1 MRWGERLLLVWFA
14 LFVPVIAAP
23 SPASARQEAAI
34 LLDYGTGAVLDARN
48 ADDAII
54 PASLTKM
61 MTLYLTFGALSS
73 GQLDLSSRL
82 KVSDRA
88 AAMPPT
94 KLGLRPGDTIRV
106 EDAIMGLVTRSAN
119 DAASVLAEALGGSE
133 DRFAMVMTR
142 TARKLGMTRTVFR
155 NASGLPDGEQRT
167 TARDLARL
175 ATRLI
180 QDFPQQYGYFSSPG
194 FTFRGRTHPNHNRLL
209 ASYQGMDGLKTGYTQ
224 ASGFNLAA
232 SAVRGGRRLVAVVI
246 GGQTAGAR
254 DATMADLLDSGFA
267 RGPQRPLE
275 ELEVAERQPA
285 RPRRAKSAVLAA
297 TEAEPM
303 TPPRAELVLASLD
316 GVASEVSA
324 APAPPRSKKVASA
337 GGGKRSSRTVAQN
350 AKPRQAAAKSVA
362 GRAYGIQ
369 VGAFQAAPQARAA
382 MIKAMQRAPDQLRG
396 TFASISAHR
405 DRKRTLFKATLVGM
419 SRNEAE
425 ATCRRLKK
433 QRQAC
438 VVIQAQPIEVASR

>member
-1 MRWGERLLLVWFA
+1 MRWGERLRFTLFA
-14 LFVPVIAAP
+14 LFVAALAAG
-23 SPASARQEAAI
+23 PASAREEASI
-34 LLDYGTGAVLDARN
+34 LLDYQTGAVLDARN

-61 MTLYLTFGALSS
+61 MTLYLTFSALSS

-94 KLGLRPGDTIRV
+94 KLGLRPGDTIEV

-167 TARDLARL
+167 TARDLAKL
-175 ATRLI
+175 ATKLI
-180 QDFPQQYGYFSSPG
+180 EDFPAQYRYFSSPS
-194 FTFRGRTHPNHNRLL
+194 FNFRGRNHPNHNRLL
-209 ASYQGMDGLKTGYTQ
+209 ATYPGMDGLKTGYTQ

-246 GGQTAGAR
+246 GGRTAGAR
-254 DATMADLLDSGFA
+254 DASMVDLLDSGFA
-267 RGPQRPLE
+267 RGPRQPLDE
-275 ELEVAERQPA
+275 IEVAEREPT
-285 RPRRAKSAVLAA
+285 RPSRTKKAALAA
-297 TEAEPM
+297 TDSQLP
-303 TPPRAELVLASLD
+303 TPQRPEVVVASLD
-316 GVASEVSA
+316 GGAAETVS
-324 APAPPRSKKVASA
+324 PSPPRSKKARA
-337 GGGKRSSRTVAQN
+337 QADAKRSGKAVARN
-350 AKPRQAAAKSVA
+350 AKTRAARPAAVSQ
-362 GRAYGIQ
+362 AYGVQ
-369 VGAFQAAPQARAA
+369 VGAFQAAAQARTA
-382 MIKAMQRAPDQLRG
+382 MAKAMQRAPDQLRG
-396 TFASISAHR
+396 AFASIATLR
-405 DRKRTLFKATLVGM
+405 DRKRTLFKATMIGM
-419 SRNEAE
+419 SKNEATT
-425 ATCRRLKK
+425 TCRLLKK

-438 VVIQAQPIEVASR
+438 IVIQAEQIEVASR